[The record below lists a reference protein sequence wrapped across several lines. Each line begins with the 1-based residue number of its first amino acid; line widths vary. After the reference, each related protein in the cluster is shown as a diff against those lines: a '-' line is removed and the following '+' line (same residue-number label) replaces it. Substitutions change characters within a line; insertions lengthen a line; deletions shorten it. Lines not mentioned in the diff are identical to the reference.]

1 MDNDPETL
9 LRRLHDRDAE
19 IGVLLQRAHLLN
31 RRAPPAVGGVI
42 DHGFELHGGM
52 GSYDEMGSYGALKE
66 KLFVVCGCQEKVRS
80 CHQCGLGTLWART
93 TIQSSPD
100 KRGGHIYCCTTALLH
115 MYLLHTS
122 SNPAMWCCPLGL
134 SVLLPNCIAPGGVIY
149 AFVALLFRSGRRA
162 MHHLPPSKEHRKQ
175 NPLLANRTDQVGSG
189 LTLRQMSCHVSSCH
203 DVVFL
208 SVGQP
213 VSAIGQ
219 C

>member
-100 KRGGHIYCCTTALLH
+100 KRVGHIYC
-115 MYLLHTS
+115 MYDSSIAYVPPAYLQQS
-122 SNPAMWCCPLGL
+122 SNVVLSLGGVRPSPEL
-134 SVLLPNCIAPGGVIY
+134 HSPGGRNLRICCIVVSIRKESD
-149 AFVALLFRSGRRA
+149 ASPSSFQRASKTKSSAGKSNRSSRFGA
-162 MHHLPPSKEHRKQ
+162 HPAT
-175 NPLLANRTDQVGSG
+175 NV
-189 LTLRQMSCHVSSCH
+189 MSCVIMS
-203 DVVFL
+203 
-208 SVGQP
+208 
-213 VSAIGQ
+213 
-219 C
+219 